1 MIKRNGEC
9 PYTERIVGE
18 ENIQNFNSKISFL
31 ENIYTLYIYIFFIF
45 PLISINFGC

>member
-31 ENIYTLYIYIFFIF
+31 ENFYTLDIYF
-45 PLISINFGC
+45 LHISPNKY

>member
-31 ENIYTLYIYIFFIF
+31 ENFHTLYIYF
-45 PLISINFGC
+45 LHISPNKY

>member
-18 ENIQNFNSKISFL
+18 ENIL
-31 ENIYTLYIYIFFIF
+31 ENSYTLYIYFRH
-45 PLISINFGC
+45 ISPNKY

>member
-31 ENIYTLYIYIFFIF
+31 ENFYTLYIYF
-45 PLISINFGC
+45 LHISPNKY